1 MRLRD
6 ELNGYLRLPRN
17 FFGISPPDDGDPDV
31 GVLGVPYDLT
41 SSYMP
46 GCRFGPDTIRAAT
59 DSERSHSFPLTI
71 GDSEP
76 YETKPLSTLITLEDI
91 GDLEVTG
98 RLPESAVVD
107 ISEAAAK
114 LASHGSYLLF
124 LGGDH
129 FITYPL
135 LKGLKRG
142 RPDKYGIVYLDSHAD
157 LYEEYGGYSLSH
169 ATTLR
174 RLISEKLVSVKD
186 VIAYDLRTAV
196 PGQRDLLMKEQGVPI
211 SPEDFSEKVTA
222 LADRVDII
230 YVSVDLDVLKPEL
243 VHGVSHPESGGLD
256 MATLSSLLEK
266 CFETGRVRYADL
278 TELNPLVD
286 RAGLGWIAARD
297 IVKSILAGFA
307 FQKGLN

>member
-1 MRLRD
+1 MSLRD

-17 FFGISPPDDGDPDV
+17 FFGISAPEVGKPDV

-46 GCRFGPDTIRAAT
+46 GCRFGPDAIRAAT

-71 GDSEP
+71 SESASSKG
-76 YETKPLSTLITLEDI
+76 EPLAKLITLEDI
-91 GDLEVTG
+91 GDLEVMG
-98 RLPESAVVD
+98 RLPETAMVD

-114 LASHGSYLLF
+114 LALHESYLLF

-142 RPDKYGIVYLDSHAD
+142 RPGEYGVVYLDSHAD

-174 RLISEKLVSVKD
+174 RLIEKKIVSVED
-186 VIAYDLRTAV
+186 VVAYDLRTAL
-196 PGQRDLLMKEQGVPI
+196 PEQREMLMKAQGIPS
-211 SPEDFSEKVTA
+211 SPEEFSTKVAA
-222 LADRVDII
+222 LANRVDNI
-230 YVSVDLDVLKPEL
+230 YVSVDLDVLRPDL

-256 MATLSSLLEK
+256 MGTLTSLLDK
-266 CFETGRVRYADL
+266 CFRTGKVRYADV

-286 RAGLGWIAARD
+286 KAGLGGIAARD
-297 IVKSILAGFA
+297 IVKSILMGFA

>member
-6 ELNGYLRLPRN
+6 ELNGYLRLPSS

-46 GCRFGPDTIRAAT
+46 GCRFGPDAIRAAT

-71 GDSEP
+71 GGSESS
-76 YETKPLSTLITLEDI
+76 EIKPLTKLITLEDI
-91 GDLEVTG
+91 GDLEVMG
-98 RLPESAVVD
+98 RLPESAMTD
-107 ISEAAAK
+107 ISEAASK
-114 LASHGSYLLF
+114 LASHESCLLF

-142 RPDKYGIVYLDSHAD
+142 RPGKYGIVYLDSHAD

-174 RLISEKLVSVKD
+174 RLIDKKLISVKD
-186 VIAYDLRTAV
+186 VVAYDLRTAL
-196 PGQRDLLMKEQGVPI
+196 PEQRELLMKEQGLPS
-211 SPEDFSEKVTA
+211 SPEDFSAKVAA
-222 LADRVDII
+222 LADRVDVI
-230 YVSVDLDVLKPEL
+230 YVSVDLDVLRPDL

-256 MATLSSLLEK
+256 MATLTSLLDK
-266 CFETGRVRYADL
+266 CFKTGRVRYADV

-286 RAGLGWIAARD
+286 KAGLGAIAARD